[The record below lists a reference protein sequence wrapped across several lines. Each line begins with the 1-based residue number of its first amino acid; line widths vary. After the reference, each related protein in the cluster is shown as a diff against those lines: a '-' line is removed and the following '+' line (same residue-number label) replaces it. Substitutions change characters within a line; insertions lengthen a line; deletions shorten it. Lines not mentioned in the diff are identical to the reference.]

1 MIVVNKAFLRS
12 GKLESYLPM
21 GENGQA
27 VYISALQLRET
38 LRLRGKAHISQCL
51 AIPQPNETGE
61 RIDWYSPIDGS
72 VIPWSAASEEERISA
87 YEILKQ
93 NQADLLAFSEKEQQ
107 KTDNKESQ
115 LFGALLSKTIQ
126 FPDENHVFIV
136 NGQPVITFWGFVSA
150 NQVLRV
156 DPVACLKPAVA
167 TPLQPA
173 AAIIPP
179 VQEPQIITERKR
191 PWWRFLWWLLPL
203 LLILLA
209 ILFLR
214 GCFSTP
220 SLPSVNINTPTI
232 EKPTLPDPTLEKPQE
247 PTVITNG
254 HKVTVPTGTITTGAN
269 GVVGGVDANGLA
281 IDGATDSG
289 AGVDPNTGL
298 PLVEP
303 SADNNQATSP
313 EGAQQPELP
322 PVDPSAQN
330 EQPKTD
336 DGKGKGNENSGTENN
351 NANNQEQPLPPDV
364 TPPASAN
371 NTTPLTIPA
380 SALANGST
388 DFLNGQWRAGA
399 GIQDQKTGK
408 PLSLDYQLDN
418 GKGQVVMTRSD
429 GVTCKAPVNAAVN
442 QGGLNINNQGQA
454 NCSDGSNYLMPNIVC
469 QPGSQNI
476 ADCQGKYD
484 NSQPFPL
491 SMKRENK

>member
-72 VIPWSAASEEERISA
+72 VIPWSAASEEERTAA
-87 YEILKQ
+87 YAVLKQ
-93 NQADLLAFSEKEQQ
+93 NQDDLIAFSEKEQQ
-107 KTDNKESQ
+107 RTDNKESQ

-126 FPDENHVFIV
+126 FPDENHIFIV
-136 NGQPVITFWGFVSA
+136 DGQPVMTFWGFVSA
-150 NQVLRV
+150 NQQLRV

-167 TPLQPA
+167 PIAPTSTAVPPA
-173 AAIIPP
+173 
-179 VQEPQIITERKR
+179 QENVIITDTKR

-203 LLILLA
+203 LLLLLA
-209 ILFLR
+209 IFFLR

-220 SLPSVNINTPTI
+220 SLPSANINTPNVET
-232 EKPTLPDPTLEKPQE
+232 PTLPDPTVEKPQI
-247 PTVITNG
+247 PAVVNNG
-254 HKVTVPTGTITTGAN
+254 NTIAVPTGTIHTGT
-269 GVVGGVDANGLA
+269 VGTVDANGNV
-281 IDGATDSG
+281 IEGAVDTG
-289 AGVDPNTGL
+289 TVVDPNTGL
-298 PLVEP
+298 PAIDPQTE
-303 SADNNQATSP
+303 NNQGALP
-313 EGAQQPELP
+313 EGTLPEDTQQPNVP
-322 PVDPSAQN
+322 PVDPAAQN

-336 DGKGKGNENSGTENN
+336 NTQNAGNENNPPTPVDP
-351 NANNQEQPLPPDV
+351 NAPPDV
-364 TPPASAN
+364 TPPASTN
-371 NTTPLTIPA
+371 NATPLTIPA
-380 SALANGST
+380 NALANGST
-388 DFLNGQWRAGA
+388 QFLNGQWKAGA

-408 PLSLDYQLDN
+408 PLSLNYQLDN

-454 NCSDGSNYLMPNIVC
+454 LCSDGSNYLMPNIIC

-476 ADCQGKYD
+476 ADCQGKYE

-491 SMKRENK
+491 SMKRENN

>member
-12 GKLESYLPM
+12 GKLENYLPM

-72 VIPWSAASEEERISA
+72 VIPWSAASEEERTAA
-87 YEILKQ
+87 YALLKK
-93 NQADLLAFSEKEQQ
+93 NQDDLIAFSEQEQQ
-107 KTDNKESQ
+107 RAGNKESQ

-126 FPDENHVFIV
+126 FPDENHIFIV
-136 NGQPVITFWGFVSA
+136 DGQPIITFWGFVSA
-150 NQVLRV
+150 NQQLRV

-167 TPLQPA
+167 PIAPTSTAVPPA
-173 AAIIPP
+173 
-179 VQEPQIITERKR
+179 QENVIITDTKR

-203 LLILLA
+203 LLLLLA
-209 ILFLR
+209 IFFLR

-220 SLPSVNINTPTI
+220 ALPTVDIKTPNIEAP
-232 EKPTLPDPTLEKPQE
+232 KLPDPTLEKPKV
-247 PTVITNG
+247 PTVVTNG
-254 HKVTVPTGTITTGAN
+254 HTVGVPTGTVHTGTL
-269 GVVGGVDANGLA
+269 GTVDANGNV
-281 IDGATDSG
+281 INGTDGNG
-289 AGVDPNTGL
+289 AVVDPNTGL
-298 PLVEP
+298 PVVDPQTE
-303 SADNNQATSP
+303 NNQGALP
-313 EGAQQPELP
+313 EGTLPEDAQQPNVP
-322 PVDPSAQN
+322 PVDPAAQN

-336 DGKGKGNENSGTENN
+336 NNPNTGNESNTPNPPVDP
-351 NANNQEQPLPPDV
+351 NAPPDV
-364 TPPASAN
+364 TPPTTVD

-380 SALANGST
+380 NALTNGST
-388 DFLNGQWRAGA
+388 QFLNGQWKAGA

-408 PLSLDYQLDN
+408 PLSLNYQLDN

-454 NCSDGSNYLMPNIVC
+454 LCSDGSNYLMPNIIC

-476 ADCQGKYD
+476 ADCQGKYE

-491 SMKRENK
+491 SMKRENN

>member
-61 RIDWYSPIDGS
+61 RIDWYSAIDGS
-72 VIPWSAASEEERISA
+72 VIPWSAASEEERTSA

-107 KTDNKESQ
+107 KADKESQ

-167 TPLQPA
+167 PPLQPA
-173 AAIIPP
+173 ATIIPP
-179 VQEPQIITERKR
+179 VQETAVITEQKR

-203 LLILLA
+203 LLLLLA

-220 SLPSVNINTPTI
+220 SLPLVNINTPTI
-232 EKPTLPDPTLEKPQE
+232 EKPALPDPTLEKPQL
-247 PTVITNG
+247 PTVVTNG
-254 HKVTVPTGTITTGAN
+254 HSVKVPTGTIATGTN
-269 GVVGGVDANGLA
+269 GVIGGVDANGLA
-281 IDGATDSG
+281 IDGT
-289 AGVDPNTGL
+289 VIDPNTGL
-298 PLVEP
+298 PLVD
-303 SADNNQATSP
+303 AQTDNNQGALP
-313 EGAQQPELP
+313 EGTQPPEVP

-330 EQPKTD
+330 KQPKTGNNKTD
-336 DGKGKGNENSGTENN
+336 DGQNSSAENKATDNKT
-351 NANNQEQPLPPDV
+351 ANNQEQPLPPDV

-454 NCSDGSNYLMPNIVC
+454 NCSDGSNYLMPNIIC

>member
-72 VIPWSAASEEERISA
+72 VIPWSAASEEERTAA
-87 YEILKQ
+87 YARLKK
-93 NQADLLAFSEKEQQ
+93 NQDDLIAFSEQEQQ
-107 KTDNKESQ
+107 RAGSKESQ

-126 FPDENHVFIV
+126 FPDENHIFIV
-136 NGQPVITFWGFVSA
+136 DGQPIITFWGFVSA
-150 NQVLRV
+150 NQQLRV

-167 TPLQPA
+167 PIAPTSTVA
-173 AAIIPP
+173 PP
-179 VQEPQIITERKR
+179 VQEKIIITDIKR

-203 LLILLA
+203 LLLLLA
-209 ILFLR
+209 IFFLR

-220 SLPSVNINTPTI
+220 ALPTVDIKTPDI
-232 EKPTLPDPTLEKPQE
+232 EVSKLPEPTLEKPKV
-247 PTVITNG
+247 PTV
-254 HKVTVPTGTITTGAN
+254 VTHDHTVGIPTGTVHTGIL
-269 GVVGGVDANGLA
+269 GTVDANGNV
-281 IDGATDSG
+281 INGTDGNGT
-289 AGVDPNTGL
+289 VIDPNTGL
-298 PLVEP
+298 PVVDP
-303 SADNNQATSP
+303 QIDNNQGALPKGATP
-313 EGAQQPELP
+313 DNAQKPNVP
-322 PVDPSAQN
+322 PVDPATQN

-336 DGKGKGNENSGTENN
+336 TPQNAGNENNTANPPVDP
-351 NANNQEQPLPPDV
+351 NAPPDV
-364 TPPASAN
+364 TPPATAD

-380 SALANGST
+380 NALANGST
-388 DFLNGQWRAGA
+388 QFLNGQWKAGA

-408 PLSLDYQLDN
+408 PLSLNYQLDN

-442 QGGLNINNQGQA
+442 QGGLNIDNQGQA
-454 NCSDGSNYLMPNIVC
+454 LCSDGSNYLMPNIIC

-476 ADCQGKYD
+476 ADCQGKYE

-491 SMKRENK
+491 SMKRENN

>member
-72 VIPWSAASEEERISA
+72 VIPWSAASEEERTAA
-87 YEILKQ
+87 YAVLKK
-93 NQADLLAFSEKEQQ
+93 NQDDLIAFSEQEQ
-107 KTDNKESQ
+107 KRDGNKESQ

-126 FPDENHVFIV
+126 FPDENHIFIV
-136 NGQPVITFWGFVSA
+136 DGQPIITFWGFVTA
-150 NQVLRV
+150 NQQLRV

-167 TPLQPA
+167 PIAPTSTVV
-173 AAIIPP
+173 PP
-179 VQEPQIITERKR
+179 TQEKVIITDTKR

-203 LLILLA
+203 LLLLLA
-209 ILFLR
+209 IFFLR

-220 SLPSVNINTPTI
+220 TLPTVDIKTPDI
-232 EKPTLPDPTLEKPQE
+232 EVPKLPDPTLEKPTV
-247 PTVITNG
+247 PTVVTNG
-254 HKVTVPTGTITTGAN
+254 HTVGVPTGTVNTGTL
-269 GVVGGVDANGLA
+269 GTVDANGKV
-281 IDGATDSG
+281 IDSG
-289 AGVDPNTGL
+289 IDAGTVVDPNTGL
-298 PLVEP
+298 PVVDP
-303 SADNNQATSP
+303 QTDNNQGALP
-313 EGAQQPELP
+313 EGALPDDAQQPNLP
-322 PVDPSAQN
+322 PVDPATQN

-336 DGKGKGNENSGTENN
+336 TPQNAGNDNN
-351 NANNQEQPLPPDV
+351 TANPPVDPNAPPDV
-364 TPPASAN
+364 TPPTTAD
-371 NTTPLTIPA
+371 NTTPLTLPA
-380 SALANGST
+380 NALANGST
-388 DFLNGQWRAGA
+388 QFLNGQWKAGA

-408 PLSLDYQLDN
+408 PLSLNYQLDN

-454 NCSDGSNYLMPNIVC
+454 LCSDGSNYLMPNIIC

-476 ADCQGKYD
+476 ADCQGKYE

-491 SMKRENK
+491 SMKRENN